1 MHKSKSYT
9 NLEMLN
15 KETSNLLKQSV
26 KNIDSYTHVRGES
39 IYVDDVNVREGTL
52 YGVVF
57 DSPKAH
63 GKIKNIDYSEA
74 EKLQGVERIFTYKDI
89 PGENQIGGIIPDE
102 PLFAENEV
110 HFYGQP
116 IALII
121 AESEFIARQARRLI
135 IIDVE
140 EFPVITTCKEA
151 KEKGSF
157 INAPRSFSLGNTE
170 NVFQHCEHI
179 FEGETFSNG
188 QEHLYIEAQG
198 SYAEPLENGNI
209 KITSSTQGPTA
220 VQKTTAKVLGLAM
233 HKIEVDVTRL
243 GGGFGGKEDQAT
255 PWAVMAALAT
265 YHLNQSV
272 KLILNRHDDL
282 RMTGKRHPYES
293 TYKIGLD
300 KDLKILAYEVEF
312 LQNSG
317 AAADLSPAIAERTLF
332 HATNSYYIENVK
344 TTVLSCKTNLP
355 PNTAFR
361 GFGGPQGMF
370 VIESAIAKVA
380 DELGVS
386 AHKIQEINLLQENDV
401 FSYGQIAT
409 QVEAQNSWFSAKQH
423 FNLKQLKSDIKTFNK
438 NNHNFKKGL
447 ALMPITFGISFTN
460 TPMNHARALVH
471 IYLDGSVG
479 ISTAA
484 VEMGQGVNTK
494 LLQIAAQ
501 VFSINPKKVKIET
514 TNTTRVANTSPSA
527 ASSTADLNGKALFKA
542 CTALLDRLKIV
553 ASEELN
559 TSKKFI
565 KIKDEIVCV
574 NGEKSNLSWNEL
586 IAKTMLKRVALTE
599 NAHYATPIIHF
610 DKTKEKGH
618 PFAYHVYGTAIVT
631 TTVDCTRG
639 TYVFDSVKIV
649 HDYGKSMN
657 KGIDLG
663 QVEGALVQGI
673 GWMTMEEIT
682 YGEDGRLLSNALS
695 TYKIPDIFS
704 VAKII
709 DVVPLE
715 TEGND
720 MAILKSKAVGEPPLM
735 YGIGAYFA
743 IQNAIKAF
751 NPNYKLKFHAPMTPE
766 KVLMSL
772 YEENIEHR

>member
-1 MHKSKSYT
+1 MHKSRSHTPLDVLKDKSA
-9 NLEMLN
+9 LAL
-15 KETSNLLKQSV
+15 KESI

-39 IYVDDVNVREGTL
+39 LYVDDVNVREGT
-52 YGVVF
+52 YYSVVF

-63 GKIKNIDYSEA
+63 GRIINIDYSKA
-74 EKLQGVERIFTYKDI
+74 EKLGGVARIFTYKDI

-102 PLFAENEV
+102 PLFAEGEV
-110 HFYGQP
+110 HFWGQP
-116 IALII
+116 IALIV
-121 AESEFIARQARRLI
+121 ASSEFIARQARRLI
-135 IIDVE
+135 QIEIE
-140 EFPVITTCKEA
+140 ELPVITTAKEA
-151 KEKGSF
+151 KEKGKF
-157 INAPRSFSLGNTE
+157 INAPRSFILGNTE
-170 NVFQHCEHI
+170 KAFKDCDYI

-188 QEHLYIEAQG
+188 QEQLYIEAQG
-198 SYAEPLENGNI
+198 AYAEPLENGSI

-220 VQKTTAKVLGLAM
+220 VQKTAARVLGFPM

-293 TYKIGLD
+293 SYKIGLS
-300 KDLKILAYEVEF
+300 KDLKILAYEAEF

-332 HATNSYYIENVK
+332 HATNSYFVPNVK
-344 TTVLSCKTNLP
+344 STVISCKTNLP

-370 VIESAIAKVA
+370 VIESAIANA
-380 DELGVS
+380 AANIGVS
-386 AHKIQEINLLQENDV
+386 PSKIQEANLLGENDE

-409 QVEAQNSWFSAKQH
+409 GVEAKNSWKAVKSIYNLEQIEREVED
-423 FNLKQLKSDIKTFNK
+423 FNNSHSD
-438 NNHNFKKGL
+438 FKKGL
-447 ALMPITFGISFTN
+447 ALMPICFGISFTN

-471 IYLDGSVG
+471 IYQDGSVG

-494 LLQIAAQ
+494 MLQIAAQ
-501 VFSINPKKVKIET
+501 LFSIAHHKVKIET

-527 ASSTADLNGKALFKA
+527 ASSTADLNGKALLKA
-542 CTALLDRLKIV
+542 CKALLERLKAV
-553 ASEELN
+553 ASEALN
-559 TSKKFI
+559 TAI
-565 KIKDEIVCV
+565 ETIEIKDEIVYA
-574 NGEKSNLSWNEL
+574 NGKASDLSWNTL
-586 IAKTMLKRVALTE
+586 IGTAMLKRVALTE
-599 NAHYATPIIHF
+599 NAHYATPVIRF
-610 DKTKEKGH
+610 DKSKEKGH
-618 PFAYHVYGTAIVT
+618 PFAYHVYGTAIIT

-639 TYVFDSVKIV
+639 TYVFDAIKIV
-649 HDYGKSMN
+649 HDYGKSMS

-663 QVEGALVQGI
+663 QVEGALVQGV
-673 GWMTMEEIT
+673 GWMTMEEIA

-695 TYKIPDIFS
+695 TYKVPDMFS
-704 VAKII
+704 IAKTI

-715 TEGND
+715 TTGSD

-772 YEENIEHR
+772 YSR

>member
-1 MHKSKSYT
+1 MHKNKSNST
-9 NLEMLN
+9 LDFKKSQVEA
-15 KETSNLLKQSV
+15 SLKQSV

-39 IYVDDVNVREGTL
+39 LYVDDINIRQGTFHA
-52 YGVVF
+52 VVF

-63 GKIKNIDYSEA
+63 GKIKSIDYSEA
-74 EKLQGVERIFTYKDI
+74 EALEGVKRIFTYKDI
-89 PGENQIGGIIPDE
+89 PGDNQIGGIIPDE
-102 PLFAENEV
+102 PLFAEDEV
-110 HFYGQP
+110 HFSGMP
-116 IALII
+116 IALIV
-121 AESEFIARQARRLI
+121 AKTELIARQARKLI
-135 IIDVE
+135 KIDIE
-140 EFPVITTCKEA
+140 ELPVITTAKEA
-151 KEKGSF
+151 KAKGSF
-157 INAPRSFSLGNTE
+157 INAARSFNLGNTE
-170 NVFQHCEHI
+170 EAFAACEYI

-188 QEHLYIEAQG
+188 QEQLYIEAQG

-220 VQKTTAKVLGLAM
+220 VQKTAAKVLGLPM

-265 YHLNQSV
+265 YHLKQSV

-293 TYKIGLD
+293 TYKIGLS

-332 HATNSYYIENVK
+332 HATNSYFVKNVK
-344 TTVLSCKTNLP
+344 STVHSCKTHLP

-370 VIESAIAKVA
+370 VIESAIAKA
-380 DELGVS
+380 AHEIGVS
-386 AHKIQEINLLQENDV
+386 ARHIQEINLLQENDE
-401 FSYGQIAT
+401 FSYGQIAK
-409 QVEAQNSWFSAKQH
+409 QVEAQNTWDSAKSIFDLKALEQEVED
-423 FNLKQLKSDIKTFNK
+423 FNT
-438 NNHNFKKGL
+438 NNQAFKKGL

-460 TPMNHARALVH
+460 TQMNHARALVH

-494 LLQIAAQ
+494 ILQIAAQ
-501 VFSINPKKVKIET
+501 VFSVDKTKVKIET

-527 ASSTADLNGKALFKA
+527 ASSTADLNGKATLKA
-542 CTALLDRLKIV
+542 CETLLDRLKDV
-553 ASEELN
+553 ASEDLNVSKDTITLKDEFVYVNAKKTELN
-559 TSKKFI
+559 WT
-565 KIKDEIVCV
+565 
-574 NGEKSNLSWNEL
+574 EL
-586 IAKTMLKRVALTE
+586 IFKAMAKRVALTE
-599 NAHYATPIIHF
+599 NAHYATPEIHF

-618 PFAYHVYGTAIVT
+618 PFAYHVYGTSITIV
-631 TTVDCTRG
+631 TVDCTRG
-639 TYVFDSVKIV
+639 TYVFDDVKIV
-649 HDYGKSMN
+649 HDYGKSMSE
-657 KGIDLG
+657 GIDLG
-663 QVEGALVQGI
+663 QVEGGLVQGI
-673 GWMTMEEIT
+673 GWMTMEEIA
-682 YGEDGRLLSNALS
+682 YNDDGRLLSNALS

-704 VAKII
+704 VPKNIEVI
-709 DVVPLE
+709 PVE
-715 TEGND
+715 TSGND

-743 IQNAIKAF
+743 IQNAIKTF

-772 YEENIEHR
+772 YSN